1 MTGLLSAPIEVYMN
15 TQLIIIFKALL
26 ESNGKLAL
34 CHRGVGLICTS
45 ITSCNNCPLSR
56 AKYIKYP
63 ELNFPNQLFTTLE
76 KLNG

>member
-1 MTGLLSAPIEVYMN
+1 MIGLSSAPIEVYMDN
-15 TQLIIIFKALL
+15 QLIVIFKALL

-34 CHRGVGLICTS
+34 CHEGDGLVCTT

-56 AKYIKYP
+56 ARYIKTP
-63 ELNFPNQLFTTLE
+63 ERNFPNQLFTVLE